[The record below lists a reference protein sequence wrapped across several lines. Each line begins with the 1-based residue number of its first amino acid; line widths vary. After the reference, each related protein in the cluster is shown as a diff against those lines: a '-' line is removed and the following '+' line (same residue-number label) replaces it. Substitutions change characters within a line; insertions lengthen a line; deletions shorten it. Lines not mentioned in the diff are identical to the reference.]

1 MNSEPG
7 QQPRGV
13 WAWALYDWANSAFAT
28 SVLVA
33 FFPVFFARYWGE
45 SLSGQQSTFWLG
57 IGSAIAAI
65 PAAPVFNIE
74 RREICFVAMSS
85 SFAGFADP
93 CCRRIWEDNRLT
105 GVLQDMCQFG
115 LIHLLYIFQQDKIF
129 RLNPGA
135 SRKVD
140 SGQPATNIY
149 TKH

>member
-57 IGSAIAAI
+57 IGSAIASLLVALLS
-65 PAAPVFNIE
+65 PALGAAADQGGLKKRLLAVMTALSAGSNIAFSAPPA
-74 RREICFVAMSS
+74 RRR
-85 SFAGFADP
+85 FAGS
-93 CCRRIWEDNRLT
+93 
-105 GVLQDMCQFG
+105 GQV
-115 LIHLLYIFQQDKIF
+115 
-129 RLNPGA
+129 PGA
-135 SRKVD
+135 GR
-140 SGQPATNIY
+140 
-149 TKH
+149 